1 MDVMTLSYVNLL
13 IGLAG
18 VILLSLIYKHAQS
31 ERHLLFWVAASLAL
45 CVNSTF
51 GALQGAAIV
60 LPYWLSPAAANL
72 STISIHCFILAAL
85 YTHLQRPFKY
95 HWLIG
100 LLLLSYVLNFTDFAQ
115 LSIVNRVLLNYPVII
130 ALNFLAIKLLLSQ
143 PRTQLTGVYRTL
155 ILTFVINIC
164 QLSIRL
170 MLLGLHT
177 LDVSSA
183 PQVTLIHS
191 FGYYGLTT
199 FAFLTLGCCLFLV
212 YKQHSIALHDNME
225 RDPLTGVFNRH
236 NLQQKLQNEL
246 QRASRSMQQVSV
258 IMLDVD
264 HFKKVNDSLGH
275 VAGDIALRHI
285 ADVAKTQLR
294 PYDAI
299 FRYGGEE
306 FLICLPD
313 TRSEAALTIAN
324 RIRKQIEQSKI
335 SASPQLKLT
344 ISVGIATSSTD
355 IADWQLLIQHA
366 DQALYQAKRQGRNQV
381 SQYADLPINAS

>member
-31 ERHLLFWVAASLAL
+31 ERHLLFWVAASFAL

-60 LPYWLSPAAANL
+60 MPYWLSPAAANL

-115 LSIVNRVLLNYPVII
+115 ISIVNRVLLNYPII
-130 ALNFLAIKLLLSQ
+130 IGLNFLAIKLLLSQ
-143 PRTQLTGVYRTL
+143 PSTQLTGVYRTL
-155 ILTFVINIC
+155 IFTFIINIS
-164 QLSIRL
+164 QLNIRL
-170 MLLGLHT
+170 VLLALHM
-177 LDVSSA
+177 LDVSVA

-199 FAFLTLGCCLFLV
+199 FAFLTLGSCLYLV
-212 YKQHSIALHDNME
+212 YKRNSIEMRDNME

-236 NLQQKLQNEL
+236 NLSLKLQNEL
-246 QRASRSMQQVSV
+246 QRASRSKQHVSIV
-258 IMLDVD
+258 MVDID
-264 HFKKVNDSLGH
+264 HFKQVNDSLGH
-275 VAGDIALRHI
+275 VAGDLALRHI

-313 TRSEAALTIAN
+313 TRSDAALTIAN
-324 RIRKQIEQSKI
+324 RIRKHIEQSAI
-335 SASPQLKLT
+335 SALPQLKLT
-344 ISVGIATSSTD
+344 ISVGVATSSISDT
-355 IADWQLLIQHA
+355 DWQQLIQHA
-366 DQALYQAKRQGRNQV
+366 DQALYQSKRLGRNQV
-381 SQYADLPINAS
+381 SHYADVAIDAS

>member
-18 VILLSLIYKHAQS
+18 VILLTLIYKHAQS

-51 GALQGAAIV
+51 GALQGAAVV

-72 STISIHCFILAAL
+72 STISMHSFILAAL

-115 LSIVNRVLLNYPVII
+115 ISIVNRVLLNYPII
-130 ALNFLAIKLLLSQ
+130 IGLNFLAIKLLLSQ
-143 PRTQLTGVYRTL
+143 PSTQLTGVYRTL
-155 ILTFVINIC
+155 IFTFIINIS
-164 QLSIRL
+164 QLSVRL
-170 MLLGLHT
+170 VLLALHT
-177 LDVSSA
+177 LDVSAA

-199 FAFLTLGCCLFLV
+199 FAFLTLGCCLFLI

-225 RDPLTGVFNRH
+225 RDPLTGVLNRH
-236 NLQQKLQNEL
+236 NLQHKLQNEL
-246 QRASRSMQQVSV
+246 QRASRSKQHVSIV
-258 IMLDVD
+258 MVDVD
-264 HFKKVNDSLGH
+264 HFKQVNDSLGH
-275 VAGDIALRHI
+275 VAGDLALRHI

-313 TRSEAALTIAN
+313 TRSDAALTIAN
-324 RIRKQIEQSKI
+324 RIRKHIEQSDI
-335 SASPQLKLT
+335 SALPQLKLT
-344 ISVGIATSSTD
+344 ISVGVATSSISDT
-355 IADWQLLIQHA
+355 DWQQLIQHA
-366 DQALYQAKRQGRNQV
+366 DHALYQSKRQGRNQV
-381 SQYADLPINAS
+381 SHYADLPINAS

>member
-1 MDVMTLSYVNLL
+1 
-13 IGLAG
+13 
-18 VILLSLIYKHAQS
+18 
-31 ERHLLFWVAASLAL
+31 
-45 CVNSTF
+45 
-51 GALQGAAIV
+51 
-60 LPYWLSPAAANL
+60 
-72 STISIHCFILAAL
+72 L

-100 LLLLSYVLNFTDFAQ
+100 LFLLSYVLNFTDFAQ
-115 LSIVNRVLLNYPVII
+115 LSIVNRVLLNCPIII

-170 MLLGLHT
+170 ILLGLHT
-177 LDVSSA
+177 LDVSAA

-199 FAFLTLGCCLFLV
+199 FAFLTLGSCLYLV
-212 YKQHSIALHDNME
+212 YKRNSIEMRDNME

-236 NLQQKLQNEL
+236 NLSLKLQNEL
-246 QRASRSMQQVSV
+246 QRASRSKQQVSIV
-258 IMLDVD
+258 MLDID

-275 VAGDIALRHI
+275 VAGDLALCH
-285 ADVAKTQLR
+285 VANVAREQLR

-313 TRSEAALTIAN
+313 TGSDAALTIAN
-324 RIRKQIEQSKI
+324 RIRKHIEQSDI
-335 SASPQLKLT
+335 SALPQLKLT
-344 ISVGIATSSTD
+344 ISVGVATSSISDT
-355 IADWQLLIQHA
+355 DWQQLIQHA
-366 DQALYQAKRQGRNQV
+366 DQALYQSKRLGRNQV
-381 SQYADLPINAS
+381 SHYADVAIDAS